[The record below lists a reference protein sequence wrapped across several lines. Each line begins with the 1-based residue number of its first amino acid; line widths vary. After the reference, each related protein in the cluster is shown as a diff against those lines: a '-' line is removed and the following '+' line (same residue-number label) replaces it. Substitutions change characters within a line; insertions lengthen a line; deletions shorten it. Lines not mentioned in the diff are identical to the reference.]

1 MKTYLLDTVK
11 RIKRFSQSLDVSTI
25 LCNKPWV
32 VFNNTGAKELYI
44 FDRDKTVLMINNG
57 VGVRKTWN
65 WVSANNSLTINM
77 ENDTVIMLHPEFVN
91 DTVLALNLDGTQKYS
106 FLIDEKNRQNFKP
119 QTLSELQQYFE
130 DIERKAI
137 ETKERKRLKEE
148 KKREEKKLE
157 KKAKEIL
164 ATANFVKSFI
174 FCLAIISIIFT
185 LSYTASQKPLFAFIF
200 LFVSIL
206 LLFAGAYIPIIK
218 SHKYKKEH
226 PNDPV
231 NQYLI

>member
-1 MKTYLLDTVK
+1 MKTYLLDTVN

-32 VFNNTGAKELYI
+32 VFNDTGAKELYI
-44 FDRDKTVLMINNG
+44 FDTDKTVLIINNG

-65 WVSANNSLTINM
+65 WVPANKSLTINL

-91 DTVLALNLDGTQKYS
+91 DTILALNLDGTQNYS
-106 FLIDEKNRQNFKP
+106 FLIDENNRQNFAP
-119 QTLSELQQYFE
+119 QTLSELQQYLE

-137 ETKERKRLKEE
+137 EAVERTRLEE
-148 KKREEKKLE
+148 RRQREEIELKN
-157 KKAKEIL
+157 KADEIMEW
-164 ATANFVKSFI
+164 ANVARVTFCSFS
-174 FCLAIISIIFT
+174 F
-185 LSYTASQKPLFAFIF
+185 
-200 LFVSIL
+200 
-206 LLFAGAYIPIIK
+206 LLFIITVLVGLYNPMISLILIIVSFVLCIIGICIPMIK